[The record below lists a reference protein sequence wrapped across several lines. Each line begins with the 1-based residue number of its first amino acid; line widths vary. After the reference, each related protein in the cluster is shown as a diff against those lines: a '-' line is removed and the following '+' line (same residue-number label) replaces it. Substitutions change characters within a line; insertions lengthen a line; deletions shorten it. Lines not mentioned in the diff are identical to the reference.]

1 MEQLKEKFNCSTR
14 SGRLRVLTVPPKRW
28 FRHDISRYLARRGKE
43 QAAGKG
49 VLWGKEQA
57 AGKGVLWGKEQAAGK
72 GVLWGKEQ
80 AAGKGV
86 LWGKEQA
93 AGKGVLWG
101 KEQDA
106 VKGILSSPNSKA
118 QAEHFLGKWKL
129 KTSTCLMI
137 LAESCQEK

>member
-14 SGRLRVLTVPPKRW
+14 SGRLRVLTVPPKGW
-28 FRHDISRYLARRGKE
+28 FRHDISRYLARR
-43 QAAGKG
+43 
-49 VLWGKEQA
+49 GKEQA

-137 LAESCQEK
+137 LAESCREK

>member
-14 SGRLRVLTVPPKRW
+14 SGRLRVLTVPPKGW
-28 FRHDISRYLARRGKE
+28 FRHDISRYLARR
-43 QAAGKG
+43 
-49 VLWGKEQA
+49 
-57 AGKGVLWGKEQAAGK
+57 GKEQAAGK